1 MMRVMKPIR
10 LSCLWPMMLKLKYAQ
25 RPHDLGR
32 PDELPTLPT
41 LPLVLRTLVLPSV
54 LCRFELDRTLPML
67 RPLPFLSLGVLG
79 RPLMGCGPGAVF
91 SASLPLP

>member
-1 MMRVMKPIR
+1 M
-10 LSCLWPMMLKLKYAQ
+10 LLKLKYEQ
-25 RPHDLGR
+25 RAHDFGR
-32 PDELPTLPT
+32 PEEPPTLPT

-54 LCRFELDRTLPML
+54 LFRFELDRTLPIL
-67 RPLPFLSLGVLG
+67 RPLPFLSLGVFG